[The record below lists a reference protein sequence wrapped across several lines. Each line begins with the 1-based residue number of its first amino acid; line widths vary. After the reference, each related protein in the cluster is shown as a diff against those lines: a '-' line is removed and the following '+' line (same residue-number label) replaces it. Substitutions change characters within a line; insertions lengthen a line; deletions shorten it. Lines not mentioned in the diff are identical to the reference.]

1 MTEKFL
7 WDFMNHVFGKDW
19 FKESWKNQK
28 TTYSYMSATLS
39 FNSDS
44 SVEASLEL
52 PMLQEL
58 QNCLTG
64 LQYKL
69 FYYLFL

>member
-1 MTEKFL
+1 MCLEKIGL
-7 WDFMNHVFGKDW
+7 KRV
-19 FKESWKNQK
+19 EKNQK

-52 PMLQEL
+52 PML
-58 QNCLTG
+58 
-64 LQYKL
+64 
-69 FYYLFL
+69 